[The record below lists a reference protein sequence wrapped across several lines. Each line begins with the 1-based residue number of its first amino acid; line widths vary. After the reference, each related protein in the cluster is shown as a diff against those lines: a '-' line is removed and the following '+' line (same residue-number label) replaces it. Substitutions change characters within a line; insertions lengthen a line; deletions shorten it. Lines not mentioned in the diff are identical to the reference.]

1 MLDYKAM
8 YRRAGEIFKELKS
21 ETRPRDL
28 VKQMSGGQRQAVA
41 IARTM
46 LSEAKI
52 VLMDEPTAAISVRQ
66 VAEVLNLI
74 RHLRDRGI
82 AVVLISHRM
91 PDVFTVA
98 DRVIVMRRGR
108 KVADKPIAASSPE
121 EVTGLITGAIEQV
134 MIDARVT
141 IARNEGR
148 RWQSPLIRRSTRSS
162 RAGFR
167 RYSGSQTFWVLL
179 AVILACIFLSFATN
193 SFATTKNLYN
203 ITRNV
208 TFVAIIALGMT
219 MVIITGGIDLSV
231 GSVLCLCSMVLAVV
245 MHAGY
250 SIEVGIA
257 ASIGTALVVGAFNGV
272 LIAYLGFP
280 PFVVT
285 LGMLSIARSLAMVA
299 SNNTVVFQFG
309 PDHDKLLAL
318 GGGAWFFGI
327 ANPVLY
333 MIVLALLTGFV
344 LRWTKFG
351 RHIFAIGGN
360 EHAATL
366 TGVPV
371 RPIKVAVYMI
381 SALSAGIAGIIQ
393 TGWLGAVTTNIGAGM
408 ELQVIAAAVIGGAN
422 LAGGVGTAFGAL
434 IGAALIEVIRNSLG
448 LLGINAFWQGTFIGG
463 AIMLAVLFDRVRN
476 FRQSE

>member
-1 MLDYKAM
+1 MAITLDQTI
-8 YRRAGEIFKELKS
+8 GQ
-21 ETRPRDL
+21 
-28 VKQMSGGQRQAVA
+28 KQRSWLASVFSG
-41 IARTM
+41 
-46 LSEAKI
+46 
-52 VLMDEPTAAISVRQ
+52 
-66 VAEVLNLI
+66 
-74 RHLRDRGI
+74 
-82 AVVLISHRM
+82 
-91 PDVFTVA
+91 
-98 DRVIVMRRGR
+98 
-108 KVADKPIAASSPE
+108 
-121 EVTGLITGAIEQV
+121 
-134 MIDARVT
+134 
-141 IARNEGR
+141 
-148 RWQSPLIRRSTRSS
+148 
-162 RAGFR
+162 
-167 RYSGSQTFWVLL
+167 QTFWVLT
-179 AVILACIFLSFATN
+179 AVILACIFLSMATD
-193 SFATTKNLYN
+193 SFATAKNIYN

-219 MVIITGGIDLSV
+219 LVIITGGIDLSV

-250 SIEVGIA
+250 GIEVGIA
-257 ASIGTALVVGAFNGV
+257 ASIGTALLVGAFNGV

-318 GGGAWFFGI
+318 GGGAWLFGI

-333 MIVLALLTGFV
+333 MVVLALITGFV

-351 RHIFAIGGN
+351 RYVFAIGGN

-371 RPIKVAVYMI
+371 PRIKVIVYMI
-381 SALSAGIAGIIQ
+381 SALSAGVAGIIQ

-434 IGAALIEVIRNSLG
+434 VGAALIEIIRNSLG
-448 LLGINAFWQGTFIGG
+448 LLGINAFWQGSFIGG
-463 AIMLAVLFDRVRN
+463 AIVLAVLFDRLRN
-476 FRQSE
+476 LRQGE

>member
-1 MLDYKAM
+1 MAVTLD
-8 YRRAGEIFKELKS
+8 RAI
-21 ETRPRDL
+21 
-28 VKQMSGGQRQAVA
+28 GQRQQGWV
-41 IARTM
+41 T
-46 LSEAKI
+46 
-52 VLMDEPTAAISVRQ
+52 SV
-66 VAEVLNLI
+66 V
-74 RHLRDRGI
+74 
-82 AVVLISHRM
+82 S
-91 PDVFTVA
+91 
-98 DRVIVMRRGR
+98 
-108 KVADKPIAASSPE
+108 
-121 EVTGLITGAIEQV
+121 
-134 MIDARVT
+134 
-141 IARNEGR
+141 
-148 RWQSPLIRRSTRSS
+148 
-162 RAGFR
+162 
-167 RYSGSQTFWVLL
+167 SQTFWVLI
-179 AVILACIFLSFATN
+179 AVILACLFLSVATDTFAT
-193 SFATTKNLYN
+193 SKNLYN
-203 ITRNV
+203 ITRNF

-219 MVIITGGIDLSV
+219 LVIITGGIDLSV

-245 MHAGY
+245 MNAGY

-257 ASIGTALVVGAFNGV
+257 ASVGTALVIGGFNGV
-272 LIAYLGFP
+272 MIAYLGFP
-280 PFVVT
+280 PFVIT

-309 PDHDKLLAL
+309 PDHDTLLAL

-344 LRWTKFG
+344 LRWTRFG
-351 RHIFAIGGN
+351 RYVFAIGGN

-371 RPIKVAVYMI
+371 RRIKVAVYMI
-381 SALSAGIAGIIQ
+381 SALSAGVAGIIQ

-422 LAGGVGTAFGAL
+422 LAGGVGTASGAL

-463 AIMLAVLFDRVRN
+463 ATVLAVLFDRIRS

>member
-1 MLDYKAM
+1 MAITLDQT
-8 YRRAGEIFKELKS
+8 IQQ
-21 ETRPRDL
+21 
-28 VKQMSGGQRQAVA
+28 KQRNW
-41 IARTM
+41 
-46 LSEAKI
+46 L
-52 VLMDEPTAAISVRQ
+52 AAI
-66 VAEVLNLI
+66 L
-74 RHLRDRGI
+74 G
-82 AVVLISHRM
+82 
-91 PDVFTVA
+91 
-98 DRVIVMRRGR
+98 G
-108 KVADKPIAASSPE
+108 
-121 EVTGLITGAIEQV
+121 
-134 MIDARVT
+134 
-141 IARNEGR
+141 
-148 RWQSPLIRRSTRSS
+148 
-162 RAGFR
+162 
-167 RYSGSQTFWVLL
+167 QTFWVFI
-179 AVILACIFLSFATN
+179 AVILACIFLSMTTD
-193 SFATTKNLYN
+193 SFATAKNIYN

-219 MVIITGGIDLSV
+219 LVIITGGIDLSV

-257 ASIGTALVVGAFNGV
+257 ASIGTALLVGAFNGL

-318 GGGAWFFGI
+318 GGGAWLFGI

-333 MIVLALLTGFV
+333 MIVLALITGFV

-351 RHIFAIGGN
+351 RYVFAIGGN

-371 RPIKVAVYMI
+371 QRIKVIVYMI
-381 SALSAGIAGIIQ
+381 SALSAGVAGIIQ

-448 LLGINAFWQGTFIGG
+448 LLGINAFWQGSFIGG
-463 AIMLAVLFDRVRN
+463 AIVLAVLFDRIRN
-476 FRQSE
+476 LRRDE